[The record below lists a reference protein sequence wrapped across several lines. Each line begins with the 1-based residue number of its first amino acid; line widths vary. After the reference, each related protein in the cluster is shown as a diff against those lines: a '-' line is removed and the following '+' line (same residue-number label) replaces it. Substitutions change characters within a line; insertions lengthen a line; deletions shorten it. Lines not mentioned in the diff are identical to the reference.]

1 MQAAPLHARVGAL
14 VQVLRFAG
22 GADGVTLPPLPPSE
36 AALLTAAECDADLQM
51 SRSFRQ
57 VDCEIANE
65 GWAPVL
71 ADLTRLKEKRH
82 AGGSRVDGVW
92 AAQECI
98 FDEAVATGANFEA
111 VTYQKLIMSKSSDPM
126 KLPSGGLMVRS
137 QGKRTLE
144 QRRRGHLAMTAMLGR
159 VKTKWTPDGATLAE
173 AHATER
179 TLHRCSKLATR
190 EVAWMLEASLE
201 NKHENEGAATKV
213 QAAHRG
219 KKARDNVGAERFRRE
234 QMLAAGRPTTTPTII
249 EASAV
254 YQAQKAPPRAKP
266 RPVSAHN

>member
-36 AALLTAAECDADLQM
+36 AALLTAAECDAGLQM

-92 AAQECI
+92 AAQESIC
-98 FDEAVATGANFEA
+98 DVEAATNANFEA
-111 VTYQKLIMSKSSDPM
+111 VTYQKLVMSKNSDPM
-126 KLPSGGLMVRS
+126 KLPSGGLVRS

-144 QRRRGHLAMTAMLGR
+144 QRRRGQLAMTAMLGR
-159 VKTKWTPDGATLAE
+159 VKTKWTPDGATVAE

-179 TLHRCSKLATR
+179 ALHGCSKLAAR
-190 EVAWMLEASLE
+190 EAAWMFEASLE
-201 NKHENEGAATKV
+201 IKNENENAATKV

-219 KKARDNVGAERFRRE
+219 KKARENVGAERFRRE
-234 QMLAAGRPTTTPTII
+234 QLLVADRPTTTPTVL
-249 EASAV
+249 EASA
-254 YQAQKAPPRAKP
+254 AQTAAPRAKP